1 VVTQNGIQRCRF
13 ESLVKELEKFFYGFD
28 VLVLGGGPGSVTDD
42 VSRVVNQVECFLKC
56 QRFKAAREFILATS
70 LTCASVRCVINSVML
85 CHGVSQT
92 W

>member
-1 VVTQNGIQRCRF
+1 MWLVVTQNGIQRCRF

-56 QRFKAAREFILATS
+56 QRFKAAREFIPRRHLHVRPS
-70 LTCASVRCVINSVML
+70 GASSIR
-85 CHGVSQT
+85 
-92 W
+92 